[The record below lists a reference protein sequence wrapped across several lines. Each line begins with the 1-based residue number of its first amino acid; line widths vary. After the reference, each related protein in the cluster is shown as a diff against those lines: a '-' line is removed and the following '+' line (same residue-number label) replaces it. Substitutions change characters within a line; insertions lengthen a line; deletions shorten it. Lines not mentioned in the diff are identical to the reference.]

1 MPLLS
6 LSRFFLIQQLIYRI
20 KIENRIVCLAT
31 SVSDTSLPRNLHLP
45 GLKKKHFSYIRTHI
59 LFWIRFRY
67 LISQNQITF
76 GDQSL
81 IIEIKNY
88 LYWTAWKIILH
99 MGRIQAKQ
107 GFGLG
112 ENGAAAGKF
121 CYLYPNSCLKTV
133 FPAVRLIRN
142 CYLHYD
148 INIFLEN

>member
-1 MPLLS
+1 
-6 LSRFFLIQQLIYRI
+6 
-20 KIENRIVCLAT
+20 
-31 SVSDTSLPRNLHLP
+31 
-45 GLKKKHFSYIRTHI
+45 
-59 LFWIRFRY
+59 
-67 LISQNQITF
+67 
-76 GDQSL
+76 
-81 IIEIKNY
+81 
-88 LYWTAWKIILH
+88 

-148 INIFLEN
+148 IKIFLEN